1 MADVCGR
8 VVTQDDLQVFRLH
21 LAEYEM
27 YQLRILYEYFRN
39 DLIYIV
45 GSLDTLTLLR
55 ELSFRNIL
63 TVEYYISLKEQC
75 SHAAFSEM
83 LVQDLLDMG
92 KEAVLG
98 FWESLYA
105 LQTDHPHP
113 NLLGVLNEISQP
125 GLYLEQLITLDVTG
139 HQLTEDMKMC
149 QEKHKTY
156 LLEKT
161 QNLLEHSAPG
171 FNQQPQSFPIAER
184 YLDLIVVSS
193 HKFRKRNQ
201 HEVIET
207 GGIHEHYLQKA
218 ESRLERITPDRLFR
232 WCHRAGGVPHSVI
245 VSGVPGVGKS
255 TLLQK
260 FVYDWVNGKLY
271 QRFAFIFF
279 FKFRKLNKFSELKVS
294 LESMILEEY
303 PHLESKLGDILEEP
317 DKLLFIFD
325 GLDESSHQIDC
336 KSSRLC
342 TDPKH
347 QENLSVIVISL
358 VKQSLLKGCTVLM
371 TSRPTRMASVETGVF
386 QRISE
391 IMGFFP
397 KQREMYFNNF
407 FGNTELAQKA
417 FSYVR
422 ENGTLYTF
430 CYIPSYCWI
439 ICTVLSMC
447 FKSTAAKQEQLIELL
462 PKTVTQ
468 LFVTFITNMFSNHS
482 QKIQN
487 ARKLLTSIGWMAE
500 HGVMKH
506 VLVFDDKD
514 LSSFNVNKSSPLL
527 SNFMIESIEHPSVT
541 HTFFHLTIQEFFAAL
556 VHYLDYHPEKLQKAL
571 DEAKYFEDG
580 RCEIFLRFICGLSDS
595 STRSPLRTFL
605 GELSTKASKQVI
617 DWLKESMKQDV
628 KPEWDDGVKRKT
640 LNMFAYLFESRNK
653 ALVSDIIGP
662 NSNFDFSEFHLAPLD
677 CTVLGF
683 ILEACGEV
691 EVVDLD
697 SCFIQT
703 EGLERLRSKLHR
715 VKELS
720 LCNNDLKD
728 ADVSL
733 LSSIINHPKCSIQ
746 RLSLRNNSLTE
757 TSCSPLASAI
767 SENTSLRELDLSKNR
782 LAGPDFPDLMKALSR
797 PECRIEN
804 LSLQENKLTHEHT
817 EFLLALSKNNHL
829 THLNLSYNFFSDI
842 AFGNIKDL
850 ILRSTTLK
858 EIRLGVNDFSDQVE
872 ADLMQLQ
879 HHRAGL
885 NIII

>member
-1 MADVCGR
+1 MAEFRGR
-8 VVTQDDLQVFRLH
+8 VVTQDDRQVFSLH
-21 LAEYEM
+21 LAQYEM

-45 GSLDTLTLLR
+45 ESLDTLTLLR

-63 TVEYYISLKEQC
+63 KVEYYLSLKEQC
-75 SHAAFSEM
+75 GHAAFSEM
-83 LVQDLLDMG
+83 LVQDILDMG

-98 FWESLYA
+98 FWESLYS

-113 NLLGVLNEISQP
+113 NLLGVLNEMSQP
-125 GLYLEQLITLDVTG
+125 GLYLEQLITLDVNG
-139 HQLTEDMKMC
+139 HQLTDDMKRC
-149 QEKHKTY
+149 QENHKIY

-161 QNLLEHSAPG
+161 QKLLEHSAPG

-184 YLDLIVVSS
+184 YLDLVVVSS

-201 HEVIET
+201 HEIIET
-207 GGIHEHYLQKA
+207 GGIHEHYMQKV
-218 ESRLERITPDRLFR
+218 ESRLERISPDRLFR

-260 FVYDWVNGKLY
+260 FVYDWVNGNLY

-279 FKFRKLNKFSELKVS
+279 FKFRTMNKFNKFHVT

-325 GLDESSHQIDC
+325 GLDESTQQMDF

-371 TSRPTRMASVETGVF
+371 TSRPTRLASVETSFF

-407 FGNTELAQKA
+407 WGNTELAQKA

-468 LFVTFITNMFSNHS
+468 LFVTFITNIFSNHS

-500 HGVMKH
+500 HGVMKRG
-506 VLVFDDKD
+506 LVFDDKD
-514 LSSFNVNKSSPLL
+514 LSSFHVNKSSPLL
-527 SNFMIESIEHPSVT
+527 SSFMIESIEHPSVT
-541 HTFFHLTIQEFFAAL
+541 HSFFHLTIQEFLAAL
-556 VHYLDYHPEKLQKAL
+556 VHYLDYTPEKLQKAL
-571 DEAKYFEDG
+571 DEAKYFDDG
-580 RCEIFLRFICGLSDS
+580 RCEMFLRFICGLSDS
-595 STRSPLRTFL
+595 STRSPLKTFL

-628 KPEWDDGVKRKT
+628 KPEREDDAKRKS

-653 ALVSDIIGP
+653 TLVSEIIGP
-662 NSNFDFSEFHLAPLD
+662 NNNFDFSEFHLAPLD
-677 CTVLGF
+677 CTVLSF

-703 EGLERLRSKLHR
+703 EGLERLRSNLHR

-720 LCNNDLKD
+720 LCKNDLKD
-728 ADVSL
+728 ADLPL
-733 LSSIINHPKCSIQ
+733 LYSIISHQKCRIQ
-746 RLSLRNNSLTE
+746 TLSLRNNSLTE
-757 TSCSPLASAI
+757 TLCSPLACAI
-767 SENTSLRELDLSKNR
+767 SENTSLRELDLSKNK
-782 LAGPDFPDLMKALSR
+782 LAGPDFPHLMTALSR

-817 EFLLALSKNNHL
+817 EFLLALTKNSHL
-829 THLNLSYNFFSDI
+829 THLNLSYNFFSDV
-842 AFGNIKDL
+842 GYGSIKNL
-850 ILRSTTLK
+850 ILRANNLK
-858 EIRLGVNDFSDQVE
+858 EIKLGVNDFSGQVE

>member
-27 YQLRILYEYFRN
+27 YQLRILYEYFKN

-63 TVEYYISLKEQC
+63 TVEYYMSLKEQC
-75 SHAAFSEM
+75 GHAVFSEM
-83 LVQDLLDMG
+83 LVQDILDKG

-98 FWESLYA
+98 FWESLYS

-139 HQLTEDMKMC
+139 HQLTEDMKRC
-149 QEKHKTY
+149 QENHKIY

-171 FNQQPQSFPIAER
+171 FNQQPQCFPIAER

-201 HEVIET
+201 HEIIET
-207 GGIHEHYLQKA
+207 GGIHEHYLQKV

-232 WCHRAGGVPHSVI
+232 WCHRAGCVPHSII

-279 FKFRKLNKFSELKVS
+279 FKFRKLNKFSLKVS

-303 PHLESKLGDILEEP
+303 AHLESKLGDILEEP

-325 GLDESSHQIDC
+325 GLDESSHQMDF

-342 TDPKH
+342 TEPKRL
-347 QENLSVIVISL
+347 ENLSVIVISL

-371 TSRPTRMASVETGVF
+371 TSRPTRLASVETSVF
-386 QRISE
+386 QRVSE

-407 FGNTELAQKA
+407 FGNTEMAQKA

-447 FKSTAAKQEQLIELL
+447 FKSTAANMEQLIELL

-468 LFVTFITNMFSNHS
+468 LFVTFITNIFSNHS

-506 VLVFDDKD
+506 GLVFDDKD
-514 LSSFNVNKSSPLL
+514 LSSFKVNKSSPLL
-527 SNFMIESIEHPSVT
+527 SSFMIESVEHPSVT
-541 HTFFHLTIQEFFAAL
+541 HTFFHLTIQEFLAAL
-556 VHYLDYHPEKLQKAL
+556 VHYLDYTPKTLQKAL
-571 DEAKYFEDG
+571 DEAKCFEDG
-580 RCEIFLRFICGLSDS
+580 RCEIFLCFICGLSDS
-595 STRSPLRTFL
+595 STRSPLGAFL

-617 DWLKESMKQDV
+617 DWLEESMKQDV
-628 KPEWDDGVKRKT
+628 KPEREDGAKRET
-640 LNMFAYLFESRNK
+640 LNIFAYLFESRNK
-653 ALVSDIIGP
+653 ALVSEIIGP
-662 NSNFDFSEFHLAPLD
+662 KRNFDFSEFHLAPLD
-677 CTVLGF
+677 CTVLSF

-703 EGLERLRSKLHR
+703 EGLERLRSNLHR

-720 LCNNDLKD
+720 LCNNDQKD

-733 LSSIINHPKCSIQ
+733 LYSIINHPMCRIQ

-757 TSCSPLASAI
+757 TSCSPLACAI
-767 SENTSLRELDLSKNR
+767 SENTSLRELDLSKNK
-782 LAGPDFPDLMKALSR
+782 LAGPDFPDLMMALSR
-797 PECRIEN
+797 PQCRIEN

-817 EFLLALSKNNHL
+817 EFLLALTKNSHL
-829 THLNLSYNFFSDI
+829 THLNLSYNFFSDVGYGSI
-842 AFGNIKDL
+842 RDL
-850 ILRSTTLK
+850 ILRANNLK
-858 EIRLGVNDFSDQVE
+858 EIRLGVNDFSGQVE